1 MNAGVTRRLALTGL
15 LPIAALA
22 VAPSLAAGRSAD
34 SRLIEVC
41 QEHRAIWAS
50 IAALDASPVHISGS
64 PENRAREAQIGLLMG
79 REQALL
85 GEIASLPATTE
96 RGLAEKAETIKGY
109 LPRHLADMELNEASA
124 EYGALLS
131 LLNDVA
137 RFGAR
142 TGVAHAVE
150 TGGVA

>member
-1 MNAGVTRRLALTGL
+1 MNVGLTRRLALTGL

-22 VAPSLAAGRSAD
+22 AARPLAVGRSAD

-41 QEHRAIWAS
+41 KEHRAIWAS
-50 IAALDASPVHISGS
+50 ISAIEATPCHPSGS
-64 PENRAREAQIGLLMG
+64 AENRAREARISALLDK
-79 REQALL
+79 EQALL
-85 GEIASLPATTE
+85 EEVASLPATTE
-96 RGLAEKAETIKGY
+96 RGLAQKAETIKGY

-124 EYGALLS
+124 EYEALLS
-131 LLNDVA
+131 LLDDVA

-142 TGVAHAVE
+142 TGMAHAVE